1 VSRPT
6 ALFAPEPDKANL
18 KELLRYLGLEK
29 TAEAYSDL
37 LAQAQKNNWSHEQ
50 FLEAVVNQ
58 EAAIKRERSI
68 AHRLAQAR
76 FPVIKTI
83 DAFKFDFPTSIPRG
97 KVLAALSLDFVT
109 RKEGFIFM
117 GPPGTGKTH
126 LSLAI
131 GHAACLRSVRTLY
144 TTAVDMINILSASLA
159 DHTLHKALRTY
170 TTPRLLII
178 DEVGYLP
185 FDRHGSDLF
194 FQVISARYECGSI
207 VLSTNRPFRDWDK
220 IFHDATAASA
230 IIDRL
235 THHSELIKIE
245 GGSYRVKDK
254 KSNQNP

>member
-1 VSRPT
+1 MSRPV

-18 KELLRYLGLEK
+18 QELLRYLGLMK
-29 TAEAYSDL
+29 TADSCSDL
-37 LAQAQKNNWSHEQ
+37 LSQAQKNNWSHEQ

-58 EAAIKRERSI
+58 EAALKRERSI
-68 AHRLAQAR
+68 AHRLAQSR
-76 FPVIKTI
+76 FPVVKTI
-83 DAFKFDFPTSIPRG
+83 DAFNFDFPTAIARG

-109 RKEGFIFM
+109 RQEGFIFM

-131 GHAACLRSVRTLY
+131 GHAACLKGVRTLF
-144 TTAVDMINILSASLA
+144 TTAVDMINLLSASLA

-185 FDRHGSDLF
+185 FDRRGSDLF
-194 FQVISARYECGSI
+194 FQVISARYERGSI
-207 VLSTNRPFRDWDK
+207 VLSTNRPFKDWDK
-220 IFHDATAASA
+220 IFYDTTAASA

-245 GGSYRVKDK
+245 GGSYRVEDK
-254 KSNQNP
+254 KSRQNP

>member
-1 VSRPT
+1 MS
-6 ALFAPEPDKANL
+6 
-18 KELLRYLGLEK
+18 
-29 TAEAYSDL
+29 S
-37 LAQAQKNNWSHEQ
+37 S
-50 FLEAVVNQ
+50 LEAVVNQ

-68 AHRLAQAR
+68 AHRLAQAH
-76 FPVIKTI
+76 FPNVKTI
-83 DAFKFDFPTSIPRG
+83 DAFDFEFPTSIPRG

-131 GHAACLRSVRTLY
+131 GHAACLRSVRTYY
-144 TTAVDMINILSASLA
+144 TTAVGMINVLSASLA

-185 FDRHGSDLF
+185 FDRRGSDLF

-207 VLSTNRPFRDWDK
+207 VLSTNRPFKDSNKSSTTPPPLPPSSTGSPIIRSRSKSREALIESK
-220 IFHDATAASA
+220 IKSQN
-230 IIDRL
+230 
-235 THHSELIKIE
+235 KIRRP
-245 GGSYRVKDK
+245 SSK
-254 KSNQNP
+254 